1 MITHHIETQT
11 RLRCSQ
17 PDTTVISVP
26 HCPLVAVGS
35 DTNAL
40 RSGSMGTLWH
50 RYRKRAGTAALPLWY
65 GLAGLS
71 GAAWESS
78 PAAEL
83 QNQCLLT

>member
-1 MITHHIETQT
+1 
-11 RLRCSQ
+11 
-17 PDTTVISVP
+17 
-26 HCPLVAVGS
+26 
-35 DTNAL
+35 
-40 RSGSMGTLWH
+40 MGTLWH